1 MSDSYLVP
9 AQTIRSE
16 IIIRKSRFLT
26 TIAQARTVPQAREII
41 AGVRAEMPAANHHVY
56 GFRIGFGKSVTE
68 GMSDDGEPTGTAGP
82 PTLAVLRGCGIGD
95 IALVTTRFF
104 GGTKLGTGG
113 LVRAY
118 TESAQLALQELETEL
133 KVERRRVGIE
143 LPYSLYN
150 IVKLMIEAH
159 HGIIEDEIFDAEV
172 LLIARFVVADLARF
186 TLALRERT
194 AGRIAPVELD

>member
-1 MSDSYLVP
+1 MASSYLIP
-9 AQTIRSE
+9 AQTIRCE
-16 IIIRKSRFLT
+16 LIIRKSRFLT
-26 TIAQARTVPQAREII
+26 TIAPAPTVEAARAMI
-41 AGVRAEMPAANHHVY
+41 AAVRVEMPAANHHVY
-56 GFRIGFGKSVTE
+56 GFRVGYGKSITE

-143 LPYSLYN
+143 LPYSLYE
-150 IVKLMIEAH
+150 IVKRMIAAH
-159 HGIIEDEIFDAEV
+159 DGDIEDEVFDAEV
-172 LLIARFVVADLARF
+172 LLVARFVVADLQRF
-186 TLALRERT
+186 TAALRERT
-194 AGRIAPVELD
+194 AGQIAPVELD